1 MSRSSVPLA
10 VALALVTLYK
20 SPRPLSWLRELFCAA
35 LVVLAAALAVLALLP
50 PESREAKPPDK
61 PRC

>member
-1 MSRSSVPLA
+1 

-35 LVVLAAALAVLALLP
+35 LVVLAAALAVLALLT